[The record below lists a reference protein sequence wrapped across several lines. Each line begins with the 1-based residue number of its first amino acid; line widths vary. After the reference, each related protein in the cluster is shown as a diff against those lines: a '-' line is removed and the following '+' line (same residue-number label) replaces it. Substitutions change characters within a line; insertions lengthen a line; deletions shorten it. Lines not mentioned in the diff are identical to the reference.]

1 MRRLSTE
8 RIEQFAWLEYLF
20 LECNHIIC
28 IFSLLVVCNVTIWCK
43 WFFWTRVLDITGYT
57 GHTLEL
63 IAFDNAV
70 NYLRPLHVPN
80 LTKLTTSYSNPQ
92 YCLIWIDW
100 NFVLQKQ
107 PPEVFYKKGALTNF
121 AKFTLNHLCQNLFFN
136 KVAGLN
142 NLKGAAF
149 VKLASKK
156 PLARLST

>member
-1 MRRLSTE
+1 MCSDLLTMRRSSTE

-100 NFVLQKQ
+100 NFAFQKQ
-107 PPEVFYKKGALTNF
+107 PPEVFYKKVFLQIS
-121 AKFTLNHLCQNLFFN
+121 QNSHKTTCVRISFSIKWQVSIIS
-136 KVAGLN
+136 KVQ
-142 NLKGAAF
+142 
-149 VKLASKK
+149 
-156 PLARLST
+156 LS